1 MSEGEKLDDELEA
14 LSFALQ
20 GLPTPM
26 PPAALVARVRRMG
39 HLELAGRADE
49 KLELLVLGFVIF
61 FAWTANVFGFAVV
74 RLLTGDGLFQIATGS
89 LFPWSAGYFVSAWLS
104 GAAVL
109 ILVGIH
115 VRRERGL
122 A

>member
-1 MSEGEKLDDELEA
+1 MSEREDRDEDLEA
-14 LSFALQ
+14 LGLALRR
-20 GLPTPM
+20 LPTPM
-26 PPAALVARVRRMG
+26 PPATLVAEVQRRG

-49 KLELLVLGFVIF
+49 QLNRLVVGFVIF
-61 FAWTANVFGFAVV
+61 FAWTVNVFAFAAFRV
-74 RLLTGDGLFQIATGS
+74 LSGLFRIGS
-89 LFPWSAGYFVSAWLS
+89 GSAWSWSAGYFVAAWFS
-104 GAAVL
+104 GVAVL

>member
-1 MSEGEKLDDELEA
+1 VSERESLDDELDA
-14 LSFALQ
+14 LARALQ

-26 PPAALVARVRRMG
+26 PPGPLVARVRERG

-49 KLELLVLGFVIF
+49 RLSGLVLGFVIF
-61 FAWTANVFGFAVV
+61 FVWTVNVFAFAAV
-74 RLLTGDGLFQIATGS
+74 RFLTGESLLRMATGS
-89 LFPWSAGYFVSAWLS
+89 ALSLSVGYYVAAWLT

-109 ILVGIH
+109 ILAGIH

>member
-1 MSEGEKLDDELEA
+1 VREPDGLDEELEGLGLA
-14 LSFALQ
+14 LRRLA
-20 GLPTPM
+20 TPM
-26 PPAALVARVRRMG
+26 PPEALVSRVRRLG

-49 KLELLVLGFVIF
+49 KLNRLVLGFVLF
-61 FAWTANVFGFAVV
+61 FAWTVNLLGFAAV
-74 RLLTGDGLFQIATGS
+74 RFLSGENLLRIATGATLS
-89 LFPWSAGYFVSAWLS
+89 WSVVYFAFAWIS

-109 ILVGIH
+109 ILIGWH

>member
-1 MSEGEKLDDELEA
+1 VSGRENLDEDLQA
-14 LSFALQ
+14 LGLALQ
-20 GLPTPM
+20 RLPTPM
-26 PPAALVARVRRMG
+26 PPAALVARVRRLG

-49 KLELLVLGFVIF
+49 KLNRLVLGFVIF
-61 FAWTANVFGFAVV
+61 FAWTVNVFTLAAV
-74 RLLTGDGLFQIATGS
+74 RFLSGQSLLRIATGPAFS
-89 LFPWSAGYFVSAWLS
+89 WSAGYFVFAWLS

-115 VRRERGL
+115 VRKERGL

>member
-1 MSEGEKLDDELEA
+1 MNLDQELEA
-14 LSFALQ
+14 LSLALER
-20 GLPTPM
+20 LPTPM
-26 PPAALVARVRRMG
+26 PPPALVARVRRLG

-49 KLELLVLGFVIF
+49 KLNRLLLAFVIF
-61 FAWTANVFGFAVV
+61 FAWTVNVVAFAAV
-74 RLLTGDGLFQIATGS
+74 RLLSGESLLRMATGS
-89 LFPWSAGYFVSAWLS
+89 PFSWSAGYFVSAWLS

>member
-1 MSEGEKLDDELEA
+1 VSERENLDEDLDA
-14 LSFALQ
+14 LSLALQ
-20 GLPTPM
+20 RLPTPM
-26 PPAALVARVRRMG
+26 PPAALVARVRRLG
-39 HLELAGRADE
+39 HLDLAGRADE
-49 KLELLVLGFVIF
+49 KLNGLVLGFVIF
-61 FAWTANVFGFAVV
+61 FVWTMHIFAFATV
-74 RLLTGDGLFQIATGS
+74 RLLSGESLLRIATGS
-89 LFPWSAGYFVSAWLS
+89 ALSWSAGYFVTAWLS